1 MGKGKGPPVL
11 LSYLL
16 VLLELPRLCLPPWAA
31 LAESS
36 CSPTT
41 GINRLLREIG
51 PCRQGTSLAAT
62 FTPQLLSLPTEGSRP
77 PSLSLFLHCM
87 WRGKLLSIEIFRT
100 WSGVWEQANQ
110 AWPSSD
116 LVCGAEAPHSQTH
129 RPVGGGKGVPAW
141 LRHSQHRRCWRRR
154 PWVLLRARPICSAH
168 GDITNQTWVHTL
180 AVMPGWALSSN
191 SPILSPPV

>member
-51 PCRQGTSLAAT
+51 PCRQGTSLVAT
-62 FTPQLLSLPTEGSRP
+62 FTPQLLSLPAEGSRP

-129 RPVGGGKGVPAW
+129 RPVVGEGRGYLLGSGTVSTEGAEGADRGCSLGLGSAEGSFVLHMGMLQTRPGCTHW
-141 LRHSQHRRCWRRR
+141 L
-154 PWVLLRARPICSAH
+154 
-168 GDITNQTWVHTL
+168 
-180 AVMPGWALSSN
+180 
-191 SPILSPPV
+191 